1 MHTDFIF
8 EELGLVEK
16 LATSPRN
23 SHGETPRN
31 NKNIGMKSMQK
42 IELPKIMRSSYP
54 TESPF

>member
-42 IELPKIMRSSYP
+42 IELLR
-54 TESPF
+54 